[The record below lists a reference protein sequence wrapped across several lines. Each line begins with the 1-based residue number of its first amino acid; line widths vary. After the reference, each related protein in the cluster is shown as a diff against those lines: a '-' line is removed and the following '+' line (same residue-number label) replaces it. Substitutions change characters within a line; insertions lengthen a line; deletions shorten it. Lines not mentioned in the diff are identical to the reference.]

1 MNIEVVVADP
11 MTIFRSG
18 VRALLTRHGGFEV
31 VDASDAHEL
40 LAVVE
45 DGRPRLAL
53 IDYEL
58 PPLGALRTVEE
69 VSSRGST
76 RSIVWSFS
84 PTPDMVFAAIR
95 AGADGYLTKGISP
108 HGLVSSLRGLCAGEA
123 PIPRT
128 LTSALITS
136 VQGLGAHGRLLAQTA
151 RLSAREREVL
161 ALLAAGLRNREI
173 ASELYISPFT
183 VKRHVQNILEK
194 LHVSSRSSAAGVY
207 RSALEAGAIADGMRT
222 TA

>member
-1 MNIEVVVADP
+1 MNIEVVIADP
-11 MTIFRSG
+11 MAIFRSG
-18 VRALLTRHGGFEV
+18 VRALLTRQGGFDV
-31 VDASDAHEL
+31 VDASNLHEL

-45 DGRPRLAL
+45 DERPRLAL

-58 PPLGALRTVEE
+58 PPLGAVRAVEE
-69 VSSRGST
+69 ISSRGST

-84 PTPDMVFAAIR
+84 PTPDTVFAAIR

-108 HGLVSSLRGLCAGEA
+108 HGLVSSLRGLYAGEA

-128 LTSALITS
+128 LTSALVRS
-136 VQGLGAHGRLLAQTA
+136 VQGLGAHGRLFAQAT

-161 ALLAAGLRNREI
+161 ALIAEGLRNKEV
-173 ASELYISPFT
+173 ASELYISEFT

-194 LHVSSRSSAAGVY
+194 LEVSSRSAAAAVY
-207 RSALEAGAIADGMRT
+207 RSALEAGAIANGMRT